1 VIVGGQAALT
11 LGVLAFI
18 TSFMTGMVGAGGTV
32 LFIPA
37 ALYALPLV
45 GAPAD
50 VHLVTTLSLVQG
62 LSAVLAGGYFHMRR
76 GHLEY
81 QHLWGSGVALGVG
94 ALVGGLLSARIPS
107 WLLILMFA
115 LAASAAT
122 VVLLIDPAS
131 FRGRASA
138 AAGQLAFAAFVCIGG
153 LGGATG
159 VGAGVLIIPVF
170 LYVLAADTRSAK
182 GTGLVLPAFTT
193 LPALIGKTITGQLE
207 WGMVPAVA
215 ALGLAGGALGAGIT
229 VALSPVKLRFGL
241 AALTAALAAAS
252 WFQLLLV
259 FGKTGIQRW
268 S

>member
-1 VIVGGQAALT
+1 VIVGGQATLA

-37 ALYALPLV
+37 ALYVLPLV

-62 LSAVLAGGYFHMRR
+62 LSAVLAGGYFHVRR

-81 QHLWGSGVALGVG
+81 QHLWGSGLALGGG
-94 ALVGGLLSARIPS
+94 ALAGGLLSVWTPS
-107 WLLILMFA
+107 WLLMLMFA
-115 LAASAAT
+115 LVASAAA
-122 VVLLIDPAS
+122 VVLPIDPAS
-131 FRGRASA
+131 LRFRAP
-138 AAGQLAFAAFVCIGG
+138 AGAGPLAFAMFVCIGG
-153 LGGATG
+153 LGGAAGLG
-159 VGAGVLIIPVF
+159 VGVLIIPVLF
-170 LYVLAADTRSAK
+170 YVLGADARNAT

-193 LPALIGKTITGQLE
+193 LPALIGKTVTGQLQ
-207 WGMVPAVA
+207 WDMVPAVA
-215 ALGLAGGALGAGIT
+215 VFGLTGGAVGAAIT
-229 VALSPVKLRFGL
+229 VALSPVTLRYGL

-259 FGKTGIQRW
+259 FGKTDTHGW